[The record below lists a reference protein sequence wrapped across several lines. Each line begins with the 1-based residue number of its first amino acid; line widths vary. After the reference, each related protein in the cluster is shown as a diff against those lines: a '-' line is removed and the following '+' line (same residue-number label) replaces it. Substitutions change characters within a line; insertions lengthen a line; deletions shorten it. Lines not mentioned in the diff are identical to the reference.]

1 MRLISKGDK
10 GDTVITKEEHVELT
24 GKLIVCK
31 KGNTVTLLTYQSIC
45 GHASKISIN
54 LWPYLSLRYQ
64 LISGHTSNMS
74 INTWHTSINQ
84 YVAYF

>member
-1 MRLISKGDK
+1 M
-10 GDTVITKEEHVELT
+10 TKEEHVELT

-31 KGNTVTLLTYQSIC
+31 KGYTVTLRTYQSIC

-64 LISGHTSNMS
+64 SISGHTSKMPINM
-74 INTWHTSINQ
+74 WHTSKISISMGHTSKISINM
-84 YVAYF
+84 